1 MAMVAARMLFSPSG
15 RVEGQLASLWRKHAE
30 GKFVIVLQMRT
41 GIGSDFTV
49 FSQQE
54 FDSGLTDFFR
64 AANAIEEAHVARDT
78 PVLWWLITDRR
89 AIRDMAHEKMQQVA
103 DDEAGARQREGGRS
117 LFWYQG
123 DALHMDKVVDAAE
136 VERTFVEWFAVSRA
150 QALVLTLESSFAL
163 SSWMMSYRA
172 RPRPLHAV
180 VTPRRAR
187 EGGLEL
193 CRDVLQPY
201 QCGPAD
207 VCLADDRGERCLKS
221 RFPVSCHPCAIF
233 RGGVWAQHVGV
244 EGVGRWQHASLGRR
258 GLVAWCLPGM
268 AKLFVTRAGGSSC
281 VLGGCQA
288 TSWQEPTARQ

>member
-1 MAMVAARMLFSPSG
+1 MVAARMLFSPSG
-15 RVEGQLASLWRKHAE
+15 RVEGQLASLWRQHAE

-64 AANAIEEAHVARDT
+64 AAVAIEEAHVARDA

-89 AIRDMAHEKMQQVA
+89 AIRDMAHEKMQQA
-103 DDEAGARQREGGRS
+103 AEDEAGARPREGGRTI
-117 LFWYQG
+117 FWYQG

-207 VCLADDRGERCLKS
+207 VCLADDRGKRCLKS
-221 RFPVSCHPCAIF
+221 RFPVVFVPCAE
-233 RGGVWAQHVGV
+233 
-244 EGVGRWQHASLGRR
+244 EGF
-258 GLVAWCLPGM
+258 GLSM
-268 AKLFVTRAGGSSC
+268 
-281 VLGGCQA
+281 
-288 TSWQEPTARQ
+288 